1 MTLAAI
7 LEQAKTLTPHE
18 RKELAKLLIDMIDL
32 PAQPRQPKTGAE
44 IVAML
49 EAMEGAVELV
59 DSHIE
64 DPAEWVKAQR
74 QKRQEKLNPYWES
87 EA

>member
-7 LEQAKTLTPHE
+7 LEQTKTLTPQE
-18 RKELAKLLIDMIDL
+18 RKELAKRLIDMIDL
-32 PAQPRQPKTGAE
+32 PPQPQPPKTGAE

-49 EAMEGAVELV
+49 EGMEGSIELV

-64 DPAEWVKAQR
+64 EPTEWVKAQR
-74 QKRQEKLNPYWES
+74 QKRQEGLKPY
-87 EA
+87 

>member
-7 LEQAKTLTPHE
+7 LEQTKSLTPQE
-18 RKELAKLLIDMIDL
+18 RKELAKRLIDMIDL
-32 PAQPRQPKTGAE
+32 PPQPREPRTGAD

-49 EAMEGAVELV
+49 EAMEGPIELG

-64 DPAEWVKAQR
+64 DPGEWVKAQR
-74 QKRQEKLNPYWES
+74 QKRQDRLKPYWEG